1 MAAAAAP
8 APSRR
13 RGPVSEPST
22 NGAPPPR
29 YVGLATRT
37 LAFAADAA
45 IITVVAWLTGAVVAL
60 CLSLIGVP
68 GQIKTLIAAIGAGI
82 TVLGTIGYFVFFWSA
97 SGETPGNRMLGIRV
111 VGATSGRPL
120 SARRAFVRVFGLVL
134 SALLLCAG
142 FLMILVDNRR
152 RALHDRLVGSLVV
165 DAREPR
171 VVREPGVRTLRQAHP
186 ADAEPARERAS
197 T

>member
-1 MAAAAAP
+1 VSATQP
-8 APSRR
+8 AY
-13 RGPVSEPST
+13 
-22 NGAPPPR
+22 A
-29 YVGLATRT
+29 GLATRT

-45 IITVVAWLTGAVVAL
+45 IVTVVAWLTGGVVAL

-68 GQIKTLIAAIGAGI
+68 GEITTLMAAIGAGL

-97 SGETPGNRMLGIRV
+97 SGQTPGNRMLGIRV
-111 VGATSGRPL
+111 ISARSGRPL
-120 SARRAFVRVFGLVL
+120 SPRRAFLRVLALPL
-134 SALLLCAG
+134 SALPLCAG
-142 FLMILVDNRR
+142 FLMILVDDRR

-186 ADAEPARERAS
+186 AGAEPARETAS
-197 T
+197 N